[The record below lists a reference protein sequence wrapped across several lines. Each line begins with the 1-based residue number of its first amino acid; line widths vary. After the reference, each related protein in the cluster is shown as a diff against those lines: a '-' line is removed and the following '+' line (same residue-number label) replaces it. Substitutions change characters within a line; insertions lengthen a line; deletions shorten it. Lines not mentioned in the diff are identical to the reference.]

1 MHTEGRS
8 ARMHRNRHALTVAI
22 RVDLVEK
29 FSCSWLLVVQPCR
42 QDMVAVRRDIVVVKV
57 ASAVHEMVKL
67 GNLQRA
73 HCSGARGQGW
83 ARLAAAHKDG
93 RRVRTSSNC
102 QRKHQQADQ
111 TIGPDRMQ
119 RGRGARPRQ
128 QTRPGVAGRG
138 PQEGICF
145 VSQCKHSWRSSTAG
159 AGTSTGAP
167 PRARRRWAGTGAR
180 ATHAACRGDRSAAPQ
195 VLPAV
200 TTACS
205 AAAARCQCWEA
216 RCSKLS
222 SAAVRAAA
230 VRDSPS
236 CPECAAAECAP
247 AV

>member
-128 QTRPGVAGRG
+128 QTRPGGVRRRG
-138 PQEGICF
+138 F
-145 VSQCKHSWRSSTAG
+145 VSSANANTAG
-159 AGTSTGAP
+159 AAAP
-167 PRARRRWAGTGAR
+167 RVPAPAQEPRRARGGGGRVRAPARRMRPAAGT
-180 ATHAACRGDRSAAPQ
+180 
-195 VLPAV
+195 
-200 TTACS
+200 
-205 AAAARCQCWEA
+205 AARL
-216 RCSKLS
+216 RKS
-222 SAAVRAAA
+222 SR
-230 VRDSPS
+230 R
-236 CPECAAAECAP
+236 
-247 AV
+247 